1 VATVSIPSGTTG
13 SNREVEDLRALSGD
27 GKPDIA
33 VGAPLQDVAGADRF
47 TGGTVWVMNGATGK
61 AIQRLDI
68 PSPQYDS
75 RYAERVVFGGCLEPA
90 RSDRL

>member
-1 VATVSIPSGTTG
+1 MASRTSPSAPPSRTWPEPTG
-13 SNREVEDLRALSGD
+13 
-27 GKPDIA
+27 
-33 VGAPLQDVAGADRF
+33 F

-68 PSPQYDS
+68 SSPQYDS
-75 RYAERVVFGGCLEPA
+75 RYAERVTRAGDITGDGLGGARGCLEPA